1 MGTHPIFESDFDCL
15 TDNEMGDTNL
25 SLADILTELIESE
38 EVIGCGFGDKNGLT
52 LAVEGDISINDIAE
66 GVAYASHCTPEE
78 SNVTIEEYLPNVSLI
93 STYITEDLYLIRLHD
108 GQSNIHNCAHP
119 GRLNQVHFIGQR
131 PGVFYGQ
138 CSEICGANHRFIPIR
153 VELVNIKEFTS
164 WLVSVLQLNR

>member
-93 STYITEDLYLIRLHD
+93 STYITVPTKTETSSY
-108 GQSNIHNCAHP
+108 NIFKAISP
-119 GRLNQVHFIGQR
+119 DYFSGRGSFH
-131 PGVFYGQ
+131 
-138 CSEICGANHRFIPIR
+138 
-153 VELVNIKEFTS
+153 
-164 WLVSVLQLNR
+164 